1 MNRMNMTQQE
11 VVKTELLITA
21 VKETNPSQICL
32 DAVLTLFRH
41 LIGCIIR
48 RNNLIIALT
57 EELRGIEKALD
68 DPRIHNTHTIEE
80 VLREKLAGLNKFE
93 RI

>member
-1 MNRMNMTQQE
+1 MNAEELKELEQFADKLRQIPPITDFMQAVNLMAIE
-11 VVKTELLITA
+11 MYNCVKQRDERIA
-21 VKETNPSQICL
+21 
-32 DAVLTLFRH
+32 
-41 LIGCIIR
+41 
-48 RNNLIIALT
+48 ALT
-57 EELRGIEKALD
+57 EELRGIEQALD

>member
-1 MNRMNMTQQE
+1 MNAEELKELEQFADKLRQIPPITDFIQAVNLMMYNC
-11 VVKTELLITA
+11 VKQRDERIA
-21 VKETNPSQICL
+21 
-32 DAVLTLFRH
+32 
-41 LIGCIIR
+41 
-48 RNNLIIALT
+48 ALT
-57 EELRGIEKALD
+57 EELRGIEQALD

>member
-1 MNRMNMTQQE
+1 MGTQLDIDDVAAQSPLARKE
-11 VVKTELLITA
+11 LDELRAKLDELLSRI
-21 VKETNPSQICL
+21 
-32 DAVLTLFRH
+32 D
-41 LIGCIIR
+41 
-48 RNNLIIALT
+48 ALT
-57 EELRGIEKALD
+57 EELRGIEQALD

>member
-1 MNRMNMTQQE
+1 MNVETKE
-11 VVKTELLITA
+11 AVECELLMRVI
-21 VKETNPSQICL
+21 KDTNPAPVCFE
-32 DAVLTLFRH
+32 AVWTLLSH
-41 LIGCIIR
+41 LLGCIVR
-48 RNNLIIALT
+48 RDNCIAALT
-57 EELRGIEKALD
+57 EELRGIERALD